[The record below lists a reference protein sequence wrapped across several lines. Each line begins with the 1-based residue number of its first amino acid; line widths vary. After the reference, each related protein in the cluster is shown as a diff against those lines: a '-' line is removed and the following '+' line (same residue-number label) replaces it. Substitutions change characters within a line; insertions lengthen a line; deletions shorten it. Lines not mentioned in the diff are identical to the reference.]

1 MDAVALALGVR
12 GLLGPSAVVAVVVT
26 ALLLWV
32 LHRRALRGRF
42 VPRPAPRVSD
52 PTLLRVAAIV
62 LVIML
67 ALLVSGLAPWMP
79 TTLGALVLIAVFA
92 WRSPRRLSL
101 DRALAAGPVR
111 CGVVPGAHG
120 RARTGESPMPCCGP
134 RLTA

>member
-1 MDAVALALGVR
+1 MPWHWLSAFV

-42 VPRPAPRVSD
+42 VLRPTPWVSD

-62 LVIML
+62 LVVML

-92 WRSPRRLSL
+92 WRSPRRLSASVVPWQL
-101 DRALAAGPVR
+101 VLFAAGLFLAHMAERVPVNPR
-111 CGVVPGAHG
+111 CPAV
-120 RARTGESPMPCCGP
+120 ARG
-134 RLTA
+134 